1 MRKLRFRTIFSRML
15 FTQSIAA
22 LAVILLI
29 GGTLLLVVRIQN
41 VQTVQSVLYTRSRAI
56 DEAVN
61 SGEDVDEVLETIAR
75 DGDFLI
81 ERIDGHQSVR
91 SYYSDEKWGPYTA
104 YSLDKTK
111 YSRASSA
118 ASSAGDLYR
127 GFFSR
132 AKLPILTLARS
143 ITIGE
148 EPMLLLIHAD
158 LSDLN
163 RRSGEMILWLVL
175 MSLLVFLGA
184 VMLSYH
190 NAHRLVDPFV
200 EINHIVRCYSRGDFS
215 RRISIKGH
223 DEAAQLGNSFNDMA
237 EQIKDLDNTRRSF
250 VANVSHELRSPLTSM
265 KGFLEAMQ
273 DGTIP
278 PENYPE
284 YIHIV
289 LGETRRMASMVNDL
303 LDLSRIESGMIELH
317 YETFD
322 INELVRRTLITFE
335 ARMTERQMEMEVKFA
350 QEQCFVYADSTQ
362 IGQVLRNL
370 IDNAIKYSEPGQTI
384 CISTYSVRRDVYV
397 SVKDTGVGIPQEDIP
412 HVFDR
417 FYKVEKAHTPSP
429 TVGSGLGL
437 SIVKRIIEQHGQT
450 ITVRSARGRGTQF
463 TFTLERASMMKRMTD
478 GGKHDEEES
487 DTISDKL

>member
-1 MRKLRFRTIFSRML
+1 MRKLRFRTIFARML
-15 FTQSIAA
+15 FMQSITA

-29 GGTLLLVVRIQN
+29 GGVLTLVVHVQN
-41 VQTVQSVLYTRSRAI
+41 MQDIKALLYTKSQAVQAAI
-56 DEAVN
+56 ENTETPD
-61 SGEDVDEVLETIAR
+61 GELNALAA
-75 DGDFLI
+75 DGALLI
-81 ERIDGHQSVR
+81 ERIDSHGSVR
-91 SYYSDEKWGPYTA
+91 SYYSDPMWEPYVAYAIDKTA
-104 YSLDKTK
+104 YESVKRAAGPVGDFQRRYFK
-111 YSRASSA
+111 RASM
-118 ASSAGDLYR
+118 
-127 GFFSR
+127 
-132 AKLPILTLARS
+132 PILTLYC
-143 ITIGE
+143 TLQKEGE
-148 EPMLLLIHAD
+148 SSLLLLHTD
-158 LSDLN
+158 LTTVN
-163 RRSGEMILWLVL
+163 RHSHELLLWTSLICL
-175 MSLLVFLGA
+175 MAFLGA
-184 VMLSYH
+184 VMVSYY
-190 NAHRLVDPFV
+190 NAYRLIDPFV

-215 RRISIKGH
+215 RRIALPGR
-223 DEAAQLGNSFNDMA
+223 DEAAQLGRSFNEMA

-278 PENYPE
+278 EESYAE
-284 YIHIV
+284 YIGIV
-289 LGETRRMASMVNDL
+289 LAETRRMAAMVNDL

-335 ARMTERQMEMEVKFA
+335 ARLAEKNMEMDVRFA

-370 IDNAIKYSEPGQTI
+370 IDNAIKYSGEGQTVGV
-384 CISTYSVRRDVYV
+384 STYSMRKEVYV
-397 SVKDTGVGIPQEDIP
+397 TVKDSGIGIPQEDIP

-429 TVGSGLGL
+429 QVGSGLGL

-463 TFTLERASMMKRMTD
+463 TFSLERAGMIKRVTD
-478 GGKHDEEES
+478 GGKQNG
-487 DTISDKL
+487 T